1 MEAELTG
8 PVSNMWQTLTKKAST
23 SVLPEKAIVFSQFL
37 EHINVI
43 EAQVRYSESR
53 TVQCIILVF
62 IMDVEHNS
70 MTVRILEWEAS
81 FSIIRMCSC
90 WELDC
95 LKHPYKCWPNV
106 NSRKSENY
114 YCIYQNHIPT
124 LIFWFFCL
132 NSACIMLPHKFD
144 FSSLLEVW
152 ATWKRSHD
160 FTLLYKHNISIT
172 LAWHI
177 CITFMI
183 VTCLAMNY
191 SSHLRFVNVWG
202 RLMLGVYPKRH
213 QHWWGVCA

>member
-1 MEAELTG
+1 MSQDDWDPDWHATSSSKVAYLVEQLKAIQNDNLLQFPRDTGAIMEAELTG
-8 PVSNMWQTLTKKAST
+8 PVSNMWQTLPKKAST

-124 LIFWFFCL
+124 LIFWFF
-132 NSACIMLPHKFD
+132 MLPHKFD
-144 FSSLLEVW
+144 FSSLVEVW
-152 ATWKRSHD
+152 AT
-160 FTLLYKHNISIT
+160 
-172 LAWHI
+172 
-177 CITFMI
+177 
-183 VTCLAMNY
+183 
-191 SSHLRFVNVWG
+191 
-202 RLMLGVYPKRH
+202 
-213 QHWWGVCA
+213 